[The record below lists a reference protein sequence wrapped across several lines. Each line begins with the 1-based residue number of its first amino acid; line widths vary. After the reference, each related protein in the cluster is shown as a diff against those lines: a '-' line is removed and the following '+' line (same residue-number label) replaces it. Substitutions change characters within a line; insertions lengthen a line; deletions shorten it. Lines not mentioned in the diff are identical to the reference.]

1 MTQAD
6 KAEQFK
12 QLHHQNSPL
21 VLTNIWDVGS
31 AKAVADAG
39 APALATGSASL
50 AAAHGYADREQ
61 LPLEQLITTLNH
73 IVDAVNIPV
82 SADIEA
88 GYASEPT
95 GVAETVRQVIGVG
108 VVGINLEDQVMVS
121 GGRYS
126 VTDQAAR
133 LVAARK
139 AADALDVNLFINA
152 RTDVYLQTEPAARS
166 DDHVEEVLTRARAY
180 QEAGAS
186 GLFVPGLA
194 DADIIQHICSEVS
207 LPVNIIKMDD
217 TFSVDELAALGVSRI
232 STGPEPY
239 RTAMKT
245 LVRGYYR

>member
-12 QLHHQNSPL
+12 QLHHQDSPL

-31 AKAVADAG
+31 AKVVADAG

-50 AAAHGYADREQ
+50 AAAHGYADGEK
-61 LPLEQLITTLNH
+61 LPLEHLITTLKH

-88 GYASEPT
+88 GYGTTPSE
-95 GVAETVRQVIGVG
+95 VAETVRQVVTVG
-108 VVGINLEDQVMVS
+108 VVGINLEDQIITT

-126 VTDQAAR
+126 VSDQAAR
-133 LVAARK
+133 IAAARK
-139 AADALDVNLFINA
+139 TADNLDVNLFINA
-152 RTDVYLQTEPAARS
+152 RTDVYLQTEPAARTEN
-166 DDHVEEVLTRARAY
+166 HVEEVLTRARAY
-180 QEAGAS
+180 QDAGAS

-194 DADIIQHICSEVS
+194 DAGIIQRICSEVA
-207 LPVNIIKMDD
+207 LPVNIMKMDD

-232 STGPEPY
+232 SMGPEPY

-245 LVRGYYR
+245 LVRGYY